1 MTKFTGYIGT
11 YTKKTSKGIYS
22 FVLDTDEKKITD
34 VSLAAEIENP
44 TYLTISKDNE
54 HLFAVG
60 KEGSTG
66 GVSAYSINADGSL
79 SLINS
84 EYSEG
89 ASPCH
94 VSVDADK
101 TIVLSANYH
110 KGTAESYPVNTADG
124 SVDSVASIIE
134 HSGTGPNT
142 ARQEKPHMHFTGFTP
157 NDQYAV
163 SVDLGTDRVDTYKL
177 VDSKL
182 EEVSSLSV
190 KPGSGPRH
198 IAFHPNGKFA
208 YVMTELS
215 NEVIA
220 LSFNSETGAFEE
232 LQYIS
237 TLPIDFTENSQ
248 GSAIHL
254 SSDGNFVYAGNRGHN
269 SIAIFSVNGETGQLT
284 FIERTSTEGNWPR
297 DFVLDPTEQFLLAS
311 NEQSDTLTLFE
322 RDTVT
327 GKLTLLQSEIQ
338 APEPVCVKFL
348 NN

>member
-22 FVLDTDEKKITD
+22 FVLDTDAKKITD
-34 VSLAAEIENP
+34 VSLVAEIENP
-44 TYLTISKDNE
+44 TYLTVTNDNK

-60 KEGSTG
+60 KEGSLG
-66 GVSAYSINADGSL
+66 GVSAYSIQSDGSL

-110 KGTAESYPVNTADG
+110 KGTAESYPLNTDG
-124 SVDSVASIIE
+124 SLNSVASIIE

-142 ARQEKPHMHFTGFTP
+142 ARQEKPHMHFAGFSP
-157 NDQYAV
+157 NNQYAV

-177 VDSKL
+177 VNGML

-220 LSFNSETGAFEE
+220 LSLTPKLEHLRNYNTSLLYQLISRKIAKEVQSIFLQTETMFMLVTAGII
-232 LQYIS
+232 LS
-237 TLPIDFTENSQ
+237 
-248 GSAIHL
+248 L
-254 SSDGNFVYAGNRGHN
+254 SS
-269 SIAIFSVNGETGQLT
+269 
-284 FIERTSTEGNWPR
+284 
-297 DFVLDPTEQFLLAS
+297 
-311 NEQSDTLTLFE
+311 
-322 RDTVT
+322 
-327 GKLTLLQSEIQ
+327 K
-338 APEPVCVKFL
+338 
-348 NN
+348 

>member
-22 FVLDTDEKKITD
+22 FVLDTEAKKITD
-34 VSLAAEIENP
+34 VSLVAEIENP
-44 TYLTISKDNE
+44 TYLTVTIDNQ

-60 KEGSTG
+60 KEGSLG
-66 GVSAYSINADGSL
+66 GVSAYSIHSDGSL
-79 SLINS
+79 ALINS

-94 VSVDADK
+94 VSVNADK
-101 TIVLSANYH
+101 TLVLSANYH
-110 KGTAESYPVNTADG
+110 KGTAESYPVHTDG
-124 SVDSVASIIE
+124 SLSSAASIIE
-134 HSGTGPNT
+134 HTGTGPNP
-142 ARQEKPHMHFTGFTP
+142 ARQEKPHMHFAGFSP

-177 VDSKL
+177 VDGKL

-220 LSFNSETGAFEE
+220 LSFNAETGAFEE

-254 SSDGNFVYAGNRGHN
+254 SSDGNYVYAGNRGHN
-269 SIAIFSVNGETGQLT
+269 SIAIFQVNGETGQLT
-284 FIERTSTEGNWPR
+284 FIDRTSTEGNWPR

-327 GKLTLLQSEIQ
+327 GKLTLLQSEIE